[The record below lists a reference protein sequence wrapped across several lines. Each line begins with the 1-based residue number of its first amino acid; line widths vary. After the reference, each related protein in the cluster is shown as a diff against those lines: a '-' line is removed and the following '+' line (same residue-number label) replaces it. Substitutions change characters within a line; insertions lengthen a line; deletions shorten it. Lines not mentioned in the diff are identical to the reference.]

1 MPVRNFQRSCE
12 IAAPIE
18 ALREF
23 HFAEGA
29 FEKLSP
35 PWENAEVV
43 SEAHPMRDGARATI
57 RIRFGPFS
65 KLWIAEHEIIEDG
78 FIDRQIEGPF
88 KSWEHRHTFA
98 ATGEDSS
105 RLTDSIRY
113 EVPFGFLGDL
123 FGNPIV
129 ERKLDRMFEYRH
141 EATRR
146 ELEHRSD
153 PVDPAT

>member
-1 MPVRNFQRSCE
+1 MPVREFQRICE
-12 IAAPIE
+12 VNAPVE

-23 HFAEGA
+23 HFAPGA

-35 PWENAEVV
+35 PWEKAEVV
-43 SEAHPMRDGARATI
+43 SEAYPMRDGAQAKI
-57 RIRFGPFS
+57 RIQLGPFS

-88 KSWEHRHTFA
+88 KSWEHHHIFT
-98 ATGEDSS
+98 ATGENTS

-113 EVPFGFLGDL
+113 EVPFGLFGDL

-129 ERKLDRMFEYRH
+129 KRKLDRMFDYRH
-141 EATRR
+141 EVTKK
-146 ELEHRSD
+146 ELGD
-153 PVDPAT
+153 GTKQG